1 MFINKRKLNKRKV
14 SSILTLI
21 LSLSMII
28 SSVFSVNVLV
38 ADDEAPVVETETVLV
53 CGQEEHQ
60 HDATCFDD
68 SGDLICVTDEHQHS
82 DDCYVE
88 YVPLE
93 EIPENEKAF
102 VETYDEE
109 EVTFDQPLQY
119 DEVDTS
125 SLRLIV
131 SVDKEALL
139 DYGTIVSEE
148 DSVYLIQ
155 FETEEDF
162 TNAYNYY
169 LENADF
175 VDIDIPLL
183 VMDETE
189 EVETTETENVENE
202 VVEEVVDS
210 EVTTNED
217 NTTETVEEEV
227 VENIETT
234 ETPEIEVEEVQT
246 ENKKVIALLDSG
258 VNGKVLD
265 AVSMVSEGLEDE
277 NGHGTRMYNIIK
289 EKAPEADVISVK
301 VLNKNGEGDLFDL
314 YRGINYA
321 VEYGAEYIVMPLTA
335 YQPEGSKLIDKA
347 LNKANEKGVI
357 VIAAAGNYNADA
369 SMFVPASNSNVI
381 AVGAVH
387 KDGVKVNVSNY
398 GEKVEYYTV
407 ALTSSE
413 ASAKFVGYLFNSDLE
428 NIADNSSVFTKNEI
442 RILEGEDYINYLEN
456 GLVVAQRESCSRL
469 WNPLRQ
475 ACPIEGSDLVDK
487 EESARNYTYV
497 EIQGKRYYDIPIV
510 ADLGTIPDKTP
521 VRLNL
526 VVKIPS
532 DLAGD
537 QRFEYKLP
545 DNLAWEKSTG
555 EIYQA
560 GAEEPVGRYEVSGNN
575 AYLVFTEEFLKFNSR
590 VRARLIIDGYVDAS
604 LIKEEDDGKID
615 LGDIGEIEFDEIT
628 PVENSLQLSKS
639 VAKNKTGGEITNWIV
654 NNDNGTPDDK
664 SDDTVTIYYMV
675 TVKTTNGVVKN
686 IHVSDFMD
694 LEEGSLPL
702 APEYLI
708 DGQVTSFLFGSD
720 FGLNDYAEKLGN
732 PTPVIT
738 TPYPGVDDEGNPI
751 DHITGFDIDIPEW
764 DSQEDG
770 TLFIT
775 YGVTFTPSKGD
786 PYTNPA
792 ENNFGTISNKMKGT
806 GDNVPDV
813 NTSDDFTYDSKPLDK
828 TGAPITTQSF
838 TARWTVTLNDYG
850 DLTGFITNDTKLIID
865 ILKDAEYDDSGTPK
879 TATQVGYFD
888 TSDQKIESLFEDGK
902 PKNFSITAYKLN
914 PETNKLRTI
923 SGSSAEVWEGMT
935 AVADDS
941 PITNA
946 EEFVK
951 HFIQNSDGSGGE
963 GIMAPGN
970 VKYIISFSS
979 TIDPS
984 EVDSM
989 PSQKE
994 KFVDYGI
1001 EKETPVYISS
1011 DDTQYAVIDGKYYK
1025 VENGRVTETEVTG
1038 VDPSVDRQEGTAKYT
1053 ETNSYPVYMKQEDGT
1068 HYIEVEIDGVKKYYK
1083 VNGNTVTSTEVE
1095 GADPTNDRKVGND
1108 FPVNMKNESDNGDDN
1123 NKDGS
1128 TNEEGV
1134 NVGPSQP
1141 TIDKAYGAVENASN
1155 LADWMIVL
1163 DITDEMVQ
1171 VRYNK
1176 IFDYLH
1182 PGHKLFT
1189 DTPVEFYY
1197 YESRKAPSELSKLED
1212 DKRTTTK
1219 HWQDLIGAGVAE
1231 VEHYETTT
1239 NNDGTTTPPKPTK
1252 ENADSA
1258 YNFSVDIAEAVKKG
1272 YFGTVDILSGAGVP
1286 KTDPPSDGLKE
1297 GAYIIVFRTELD
1309 ISETGPIS
1317 GAGFTFTNRTYAIKD
1332 NTGDLIEDPSTTTR
1346 TIIDKTDL
1354 ESNAALYKAA
1364 TGKDLTDLPYQ
1375 EIPWYVS
1382 ALKIVEE
1389 MVISDSFSRSTSSGI
1404 GEMTLKEDSVIIYE
1418 TDLDIN
1424 DKKIRDEVVWGS
1436 ADAPRITSGYTLKVL
1451 DDPKDGF
1458 EIHFENGAIKKS
1470 RIALFYVTEADVSQ
1484 IDSNIKNL
1492 RYRNTATV
1500 KIKDGEGNPSK
1511 TDDVPKKYDL
1521 LDKDVVFDPED
1532 TTKTAHYSIDVNK
1545 SKMDLNTTE
1554 GELGD
1559 ILELTDTLDP
1569 YLAFV
1574 ASSFKFYTI
1583 DATDSTGKV
1592 TQKTEV
1598 VDDDRYILDA
1608 SDPHVLKIQIPD
1620 ETPVRI
1626 EYDAVVTYNPEEG
1639 GEKTLT
1645 NVVNLNG
1652 FYAFSDSAEIQISVI
1667 EHKAEVEGYNFN
1679 IRLFKY
1685 DQDEPTK
1692 SLPDAEFDIYAYNVV
1707 EKDGVREL
1715 ELLDSSLIKEGT
1727 NPIHI
1732 ITDEFGEFVF
1742 HGKYDIV
1749 YKVVETK
1756 APEGYIISDVA
1767 EYFVHPGN
1775 QEHDYF
1781 VDILDEY
1788 ENKIN
1793 PEIYHLYEDTDEIRY
1808 TMANRKAPYGLLLRK
1823 TGVDGKKILT
1833 GAVFNLYAK
1842 AEKDGEEDILVREN
1856 MRVNDE
1862 GELSFV
1868 NLEAGEYYL
1877 VEIEAPEG
1885 YRPYN
1890 YRLKITYDG
1899 DRTYG
1904 VDRTFFVNYIPS
1916 EKPEDPNVLIYK
1928 NGIIPIPKTGVE

>member
-234 ETPEIEVEEVQT
+234 ETPEIEIEEVQT

-258 VNGKVLD
+258 VNGDVLD

-321 VEYGAEYIVMPLTA
+321 VEYGAEYIVMPLSA

-347 LNKANEKGVI
+347 LNKASEKGIV

-413 ASAKFVGYLFNSDLE
+413 ASAKFAGILFNSDLE
-428 NIADNSSVFTKNEI
+428 TIADNSLVFTSEEI
-442 RILEGEDYINYLEN
+442 QVLEGEDYIYYLEN
-456 GLVVAQRESCSRL
+456 GLVVAQANRESCSSY
-469 WNPLRQ
+469 WKDGNKP
-475 ACPIEGSDLVDK
+475 CPIVGRDIVNRD
-487 EESARNYTYV
+487 ESIRNYTYV
-497 EIQGKRYYDIPIV
+497 EIQGKRYFDLPIV
-510 ADLGTIPDKTP
+510 AELGEIPDKTA

-526 VVKIPS
+526 VVKIPN
-532 DLAGD
+532 DLEGN
-537 QRFEYKLP
+537 QKFEYTLP
-545 DNLAWEKSTG
+545 NNLVWEKSNG
-555 EIYQA
+555 QIYQA
-560 GAEEPVGRYEVSGNN
+560 GAEEPVGKYEISGNE
-575 AYLVFTEEFLKFNSR
+575 AHLVFTEDFLKQNSR
-590 VRARLIIDGYVDAS
+590 IRARLIIDGHVDAS
-604 LIKEEDDGKID
+604 LFDDDEDKIID
-615 LGDIGEIEFDEIT
+615 IEDIGEIDIDDIK
-628 PVENSLQLSKS
+628 PVDNALQLAKS
-639 VAKNKTGGEITNWIV
+639 VAKNKTGGEISNWIV

-675 TVKTTNGVVKN
+675 TVKTASGAVEN
-686 IHVSDFMD
+686 IRVSDYMD
-694 LEEGSLPL
+694 LAEGSLPL
-702 APEYLI
+702 SPEYLQ
-708 DGQVTSFLFGSD
+708 DNQVTSFLFGSA
-720 FGLNDYAEKLGN
+720 FGLNDYAEQLGN
-732 PTPVIT
+732 PQPTIK
-738 TPYPGVDDEGNPI
+738 TPYPGVDGEGNPVR
-751 DHITGFDIDIPEW
+751 HITGFDLNIPSWNSE
-764 DSQEDG
+764 ENG
-770 TLFIT
+770 TLYIT
-775 YGVTFTPSKGD
+775 YGVTFTPSKGAK
-786 PYTNPA
+786 YTNPA
-792 ENNFGTISNKMKGT
+792 ENNFGTISNRMKGT
-806 GDNVPDV
+806 GDNVPDAD
-813 NTSDDFTYDSKPLDK
+813 TSDDFTYDSKPLDK

-838 TARWTVTLNDYG
+838 TARWTVTFNDYG

-865 ILKDAEYDDSGTPK
+865 KLKPAEYKDDAGNDK
-879 TATQVGYFD
+879 KAIQVGYFD
-888 TSDQKIESLFEDGK
+888 KNDAKIDSLFDENGK

-914 PETNKLRTI
+914 PETNKLVTI
-923 SGSSAEVWEGMT
+923 SSSKAAIWDGMT
-935 AVADDS
+935 AVKDGS
-941 PITNA
+941 PITSA

-951 HFIQNSDGSGGE
+951 HFIQNSNGRGGE
-963 GIMAPGN
+963 GINAPGN
-970 VKYIISFSS
+970 IKYVVSFSS

-984 EVDSM
+984 EVDNM
-989 PSQKE
+989 PSQKF
-994 KFVDYGI
+994 KTVIHKIDDTTS
-1001 EKETPVYISS
+1001 ETLPVYMLE
-1011 DDTQYAVIDGKYYK
+1011 DGTQYVKVNVDGVDKYYK
-1025 VENGRVTETEVTG
+1025 VNGDNITETEVTG
-1038 VDPSVDRQEGTAKYT
+1038 TNPATDRQ
-1053 ETNSYPVYMKQEDGT
+1053 
-1068 HYIEVEIDGVKKYYK
+1068 
-1083 VNGNTVTSTEVE
+1083 
-1095 GADPTNDRKVGND
+1095 VGFD
-1108 FPVNMKNESDNGDDN
+1108 FPVNLKNMSENGDD
-1123 NKDGS
+1123 
-1128 TNEEGV
+1128 TNEGGGTNTDGV

-1141 TIDKAYGAVENASN
+1141 TIDKAYGRVTDENGSAINN

-1176 IFDYLH
+1176 VFDYLH
-1182 PGHKLFT
+1182 PGHKLLENV
-1189 DTPVEFYY
+1189 PVEFYY
-1197 YESRKAPSELSKLED
+1197 YDSRKAPTEIVKLANPTATVPWED
-1212 DKRTTTK
+1212 LKAANTAKVIRVETTK
-1219 HWQDLIGAGVAE
+1219 
-1231 VEHYETTT
+1231 
-1239 NNDGTTTPPKPTK
+1239 NDDNTTTPAKPTK
-1252 ENADSA
+1252 ENPD
-1258 YNFSVDIAEAVKKG
+1258 YNFSVDLAKAVEAG
-1272 YFGTVDILSGAGVP
+1272 YFGTSVTTIPDAGVP
-1286 KTDPPSDGLKE
+1286 NGGPGLKE
-1297 GAYIIVFRTELD
+1297 GAYIIKFRTELD
-1309 ISETGPIS
+1309 LGETGPVNGS
-1317 GAGFTFTNRTYAIKD
+1317 SFTYTNRAFAIKD
-1332 NTGDLIEDPSTTTR
+1332 NTGDLIEDYVPTTR
-1346 TIIDKTDL
+1346 TIVAKADL
-1354 ESNAALYKAA
+1354 ETNAALYKAA
-1364 TGKDLTDLPYQ
+1364 TGKDLSELSYQ

-1382 ALKIVEE
+1382 ALKIVED

-1404 GEMTLKEDSVIIYE
+1404 GEMTLIEDSVIIYE
-1418 TDLDIN
+1418 TDKDIT
-1424 DKKIRDEVVWGS
+1424 DKTIRNSLQWGS
-1436 ADAPRITSGYTLKVL
+1436 EDAPRVTSGYTVKVL

-1458 EIHFENGAIKKS
+1458 EIHFENGAITKD
-1470 RIALFYVTEADVSQ
+1470 RIAIFYVTEADETQ
-1484 IDSNIKNL
+1484 IDSNIKSL
-1492 RYRNTATV
+1492 RYRNTVTV
-1500 KIKDGEGNPSK
+1500 KIKEGDGNPTT
-1511 TDDVPKKYDL
+1511 TDDLPKKYDL
-1521 LDKDVVFDPED
+1521 LDKNVEFDPED
-1532 TTKTAHYSIDVNK
+1532 PTRTAHYSVDVNK
-1545 SKMDLNTTE
+1545 SKMNLNKAE
-1554 GELGD
+1554 GAQGD
-1559 ILELTDTLDP
+1559 VLDLTDTLDS

-1574 ASSFKFYTI
+1574 AGSFKFYTI
-1583 DATDSTGKV
+1583 DAVDSKGKV
-1592 TQKTEV
+1592 TAKTEV
-1598 VDDDRYILDA
+1598 TGDDRYTLDA

-1652 FYAFSDSAEIQISVI
+1652 FFAFSDSAEIKISVI

-1928 NGIIPIPKTGVE
+1928 NGIIPIPNTGVE